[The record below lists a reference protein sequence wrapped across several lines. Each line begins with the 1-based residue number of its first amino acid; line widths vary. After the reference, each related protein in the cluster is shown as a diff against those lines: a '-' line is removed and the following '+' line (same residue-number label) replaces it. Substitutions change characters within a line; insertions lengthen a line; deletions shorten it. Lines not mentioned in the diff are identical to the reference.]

1 MTIIET
7 IAKSLSLRP
16 NQVQTV
22 LNLFE
27 EGGTIPFI
35 ARYRKDMTGSLD
47 EDQLRAI
54 EQTWKYQNSLKDRK
68 ESILQI
74 LEEKKLLTKE
84 LHQAIDQAQTL
95 ASLEEI
101 YRPYKEK
108 RKTKATE
115 AIAKGYGPL
124 ADKLWEQ
131 KYDPATLADE
141 EGLEQ
146 AGYILAEK
154 ISDSANLRQL
164 VRDYI
169 EKNESITSTLK
180 KDAVDELGIYQTY
193 YEFSNRLNRLPNH
206 RVLALDRGEKEK
218 ILTVTIT
225 SDNEALETLL
235 QRQLLKNSPTREYLE
250 GVIHDALIRLILP
263 SIKREIRSELREK
276 AHEHAIKGFAA
287 NLSHL
292 LMARPLKGQ
301 VLLSWDPGY
310 LNGCKLAMLSASG
323 AVLDTT
329 VVYPF
334 KFGGNG
340 GVNTKSRGYID
351 AVKLTR
357 EWIRKYHPTLIVI
370 GNGTASRESVDLIT
384 GVLQDYPEISYLIG
398 SEAGAS
404 VYSASELA
412 KEEFPD
418 LPVEKRS
425 AISIGRRVQD
435 PLSELVKID
444 PQSLGI
450 GEYQHDVPQ
459 NQLKETLNFAT
470 DKAVNQV
477 GVNINTASP
486 ALLRHVSGLKK
497 SQITKILK
505 ARELHPFTNRMQ
517 VEKLLSEKTYEQSIG
532 FLRILNG
539 DNPLDN
545 TGIHPESYELTN
557 RLLKEAG
564 LSLSNLHTQDFK
576 DSLGRLNAKSL
587 AKTLDSDPYTVSDI
601 LAELRSPGLDP
612 RDKMDA
618 PILKK
623 GVLKIED
630 LTPGMELQGTVRNVT
645 SFGAFVDIGLHE
657 DGLVHISRLCDHFV
671 SDPNE
676 VVHTGQIVTVYV
688 METDVNRKRISLSML
703 DPSAPAPVRK
713 PYKSDHRN
721 YSSNTKR
728 NVKQARNNR

>member
-1 MTIIET
+1 MTIIEN
-7 IAKSLSLRP
+7 IAQSLSLKTS
-16 NQVQTV
+16 QIQIV
-22 LNLFE
+22 LDMFE
-27 EGGTIPFI
+27 EGATIPFI
-35 ARYRKDMTGSLD
+35 ARYRKEQTGNLD
-47 EDQLRAI
+47 EDQLRSI
-54 EQTWKYQNSLKDRK
+54 EQTWKYQNALQDRK
-68 ESILQI
+68 ASILQI
-74 LEEKKLLTKE
+74 LEEKKLLTHE
-84 LHQAIDQAQTL
+84 LKQAIDESQTL
-95 ASLEEI
+95 ANLEEV

-115 AIAKGYGPL
+115 AIAKGFGPL
-124 ADKLWEQ
+124 ADQIWEQ
-131 KYDPATLADE
+131 KYDPAQLADTPS
-141 EGLEQ
+141 LEQ

-154 ISDSANLRQL
+154 ISDRADLRKM
-164 VRDYI
+164 VREYI
-169 EKNESITSTLK
+169 EKNESITSMKK
-180 KDAVDELGIYQTY
+180 KDAQDPQGIYQNY
-193 YEFSNRLNRLPNH
+193 YEFSNTLTRLPSH
-206 RVLALDRGEKEK
+206 RVLALDRAEKEK
-218 ILTVTIT
+218 ILTVSIT
-225 SDNEALETLL
+225 SDVDTLQALL
-235 QRQLLKNSPTREYLE
+235 QKKLLKPSSPSRAYLE
-250 GVIHDALIRLILP
+250 AVIRDALVRLMLP

-310 LNGCKLAMLSASG
+310 VNGCKLAMLSANG

-329 VVYPF
+329 VVFPF
-334 KFGGNG
+334 RFMGKNDE
-340 GVNTKSRGYID
+340 VNQESRDYLE
-351 AVKLTR
+351 AVKVTKQ
-357 EWIRKYHPTLIVI
+357 WIRQYHPTIVVI
-370 GNGTASRESVDLIT
+370 GNGTASRESEDLIAN
-384 GVLQDYPEISYLIG
+384 LLEDYPDISYLIG

-459 NQLKETLNFAT
+459 KQLRETLDFAT

-486 ALLRHVSGLKK
+486 SLLRHVSGLKK
-497 SQITKILK
+497 PQINKIVK
-505 ARELHPFTNRMQ
+505 ARDTHPFTNRLQ
-517 VEKLLSEKTYEQSIG
+517 LEKLLSAQTYQQSIG

-539 DNPLDN
+539 ENPLDN

-557 RLLKEAG
+557 RLLQEVH
-564 LSLSNLHTQDFK
+564 LSLSDLHTQSFK
-576 DSLGRLNAKSL
+576 DALAKLDAKAL
-587 AKTLDSDPYTVSDI
+587 AKTLESDPYTITDI
-601 LAELRSPGLDP
+601 IQELRSPGLDP

-623 GVLKIED
+623 GILKIED
-630 LTPGMELQGTVRNVT
+630 LTEGMELQGTIRNVT

-657 DGLVHISRLCDHFV
+657 DGLVHISRLCNHFV

-688 METDVNRKRISLSML
+688 VDTDVARKRISLTMI
-703 DPSAPAPVRK
+703 DPSAPVPERK
-713 PYKSDHRN
+713 PHNRKGKHPQ
-721 YSSNTKR
+721 K
-728 NVKQARNNR
+728 NNRFNRRDR

>member
-1 MTIIET
+1 MTIIEN
-7 IAKSLSLRP
+7 IAQSLSLKTS
-16 NQVQTV
+16 QIQIV
-22 LNLFE
+22 LDMFE
-27 EGGTIPFI
+27 EGATIPFI
-35 ARYRKDMTGSLD
+35 ARYRKEQTGNLD
-47 EDQLRAI
+47 EDQLRSI
-54 EQTWKYQNSLKDRK
+54 EQTWKYQNALQDRK
-68 ESILQI
+68 ASILQI
-74 LEEKKLLTKE
+74 LEEKKLLTHE
-84 LHQAIDQAQTL
+84 LKQAIDESQTL
-95 ASLEEI
+95 ANLEEV

-115 AIAKGYGPL
+115 AIAKGFGPL
-124 ADKLWEQ
+124 ADQIWEQ
-131 KYDPATLADE
+131 KYDPAQLADAPS
-141 EGLEQ
+141 LEQ

-154 ISDSANLRQL
+154 ISDRADLRKM
-164 VRDYI
+164 VREYI
-169 EKNESITSTLK
+169 EKNESITSMKK
-180 KDAVDELGIYQTY
+180 KDAQDPQGIYQNY
-193 YEFSNRLNRLPNH
+193 YEFSNTLTRLPSH
-206 RVLALDRGEKEK
+206 RVLALDRAEKEK
-218 ILTVTIT
+218 ILTVSIT
-225 SDNEALETLL
+225 SDVDTLQALL
-235 QRQLLKNSPTREYLE
+235 QKKLLKPSSPSRAYLE
-250 GVIHDALIRLILP
+250 AVIRDALVRLMLP

-310 LNGCKLAMLSASG
+310 VNGCKLAMLSANG

-329 VVYPF
+329 VVFPF
-334 KFGGNG
+334 RFMGKNDE
-340 GVNTKSRGYID
+340 VNQESRDYLE
-351 AVKLTR
+351 AVKVTKQ
-357 EWIRKYHPTLIVI
+357 WIRQYHPTIVVI
-370 GNGTASRESVDLIT
+370 GNGTASRESEDLIAN
-384 GVLQDYPEISYLIG
+384 LLEDYPDISYLIG

-459 NQLKETLNFAT
+459 KQLRETLDFAT

-486 ALLRHVSGLKK
+486 SLLRHVSGLKK
-497 SQITKILK
+497 PQINKIVK
-505 ARELHPFTNRMQ
+505 ARDTHPFTNRLQ
-517 VEKLLSEKTYEQSIG
+517 LEKLLSAQTYQQSIG

-539 DNPLDN
+539 ENPLDN

-557 RLLKEAG
+557 RLLQEAH
-564 LSLSNLHTQDFK
+564 LSLSDLHTQSFK
-576 DSLGRLNAKSL
+576 DALAKLDAKAL
-587 AKTLDSDPYTVSDI
+587 AKTLESDPYTITDI
-601 LAELRSPGLDP
+601 IQELRSPGLDP

-623 GVLKIED
+623 GILKIED
-630 LTPGMELQGTVRNVT
+630 LTEGMELQGTIRNVT

-657 DGLVHISRLCDHFV
+657 DGLVHISRLCNHFV

-688 METDVNRKRISLSML
+688 VDTDVARKRISLTMI
-703 DPSAPAPVRK
+703 DPSAPVPERK
-713 PYKSDHRN
+713 PHNRKGKHPQ
-721 YSSNTKR
+721 K
-728 NVKQARNNR
+728 NNRFNRRDR

>member
-1 MTIIET
+1 MTIIEN
-7 IAKSLSLRP
+7 IAQSLSLKTS
-16 NQVQTV
+16 QIQIV
-22 LNLFE
+22 LDMFE
-27 EGGTIPFI
+27 EGATIPFI
-35 ARYRKDMTGSLD
+35 ARYRKEQTGNLD
-47 EDQLRAI
+47 EDQLRSI
-54 EQTWKYQNSLKDRK
+54 EQTWKYQNALQDRK
-68 ESILQI
+68 ASILQI
-74 LEEKKLLTKE
+74 LEEKKLLTHE
-84 LHQAIDQAQTL
+84 LKQAIDESQTL
-95 ASLEEI
+95 ANLEEV

-115 AIAKGYGPL
+115 AIAKGFGPL
-124 ADKLWEQ
+124 ADQIWEQ
-131 KYDPATLADE
+131 KYDPAQLADTPS
-141 EGLEQ
+141 LEQ

-154 ISDSANLRQL
+154 ISDRADLRKM
-164 VRDYI
+164 VREYI
-169 EKNESITSTLK
+169 EKNESITSMKK
-180 KDAVDELGIYQTY
+180 KDAQDPQGIYQNY
-193 YEFSNRLNRLPNH
+193 YEFSNTLTRLPSH
-206 RVLALDRGEKEK
+206 RVLALDRAEKEK
-218 ILTVTIT
+218 ILTVSIT
-225 SDNEALETLL
+225 SDVDTLQALL
-235 QRQLLKNSPTREYLE
+235 QKKLLKPSSPSRAYLE
-250 GVIHDALIRLILP
+250 AVIRDALVRLMLP

-310 LNGCKLAMLSASG
+310 VNGCKLAMLSANG

-329 VVYPF
+329 VVFPF
-334 KFGGNG
+334 RFMGKNDE
-340 GVNTKSRGYID
+340 VNQESRDYLE
-351 AVKLTR
+351 AVKVTKQ
-357 EWIRKYHPTLIVI
+357 WIRQYHPTIVVI
-370 GNGTASRESVDLIT
+370 GNGTASRESEDLIAN
-384 GVLQDYPEISYLIG
+384 LLEDYPDISYLIG

-459 NQLKETLNFAT
+459 KQLRETLDFAT

-486 ALLRHVSGLKK
+486 SLLRHVSGLKK
-497 SQITKILK
+497 PQINKIVK
-505 ARELHPFTNRMQ
+505 ARDTHPFTNRLQ
-517 VEKLLSEKTYEQSIG
+517 LEKLLSAQTYQQSIG

-539 DNPLDN
+539 ENPLDN

-557 RLLKEAG
+557 RLLQEVH
-564 LSLSNLHTQDFK
+564 LSLSDLHTQSFK
-576 DSLGRLNAKSL
+576 DALAKLDTKAL
-587 AKTLDSDPYTVSDI
+587 AKTLESDPYTITDI
-601 LAELRSPGLDP
+601 IQELHSPGLDP

-623 GVLKIED
+623 GILKIED
-630 LTPGMELQGTVRNVT
+630 LTEGMELQGTIRNVT

-657 DGLVHISRLCDHFV
+657 DGLVHISRLCNHFV

-688 METDVNRKRISLSML
+688 VDTDVARKRISLTMI
-703 DPSAPAPVRK
+703 DPSAPVPERK
-713 PYKSDHRN
+713 PHNRKGKHPQ
-721 YSSNTKR
+721 K
-728 NVKQARNNR
+728 NNRFNRRDR

>member
-1 MTIIET
+1 MTIIEN
-7 IAKSLSLRP
+7 IAQSLSLKTS
-16 NQVQTV
+16 QIQTV
-22 LNLFE
+22 LDMFE
-27 EGGTIPFI
+27 EGATIPFI
-35 ARYRKDMTGSLD
+35 ARYRKEQTGNLD
-47 EDQLRAI
+47 EDQLRSI
-54 EQTWKYQNSLKDRK
+54 EQTWKYQNSLQDRK
-68 ESILQI
+68 ASILQI
-74 LEEKKLLTKE
+74 LEEKKLLTHE
-84 LHQAIDQAQTL
+84 LKQAINESQTL
-95 ASLEEI
+95 ANLEEV

-115 AIAKGYGPL
+115 AIAKGFGPL
-124 ADKLWEQ
+124 ADQIWEQ
-131 KYDPATLADE
+131 KYDPAQLADATS
-141 EGLEQ
+141 LEQ

-154 ISDSANLRQL
+154 ISDRADLRKM
-164 VRDYI
+164 VREYI
-169 EKNESITSTLK
+169 EKNESITSTKK
-180 KDAVDELGIYQTY
+180 KDAEDPQGIYQNY
-193 YEFSNRLNRLPNH
+193 YEFSNTLTRLPSH
-206 RVLALDRGEKEK
+206 RVLALDRAEKEK
-218 ILTVTIT
+218 ILTVSIT
-225 SDNEALETLL
+225 SDVDTLQALL
-235 QRQLLKNSPTREYLE
+235 QKKLLKPASPSRAYLE
-250 GVIHDALIRLILP
+250 AVIRDALVRLMLP
-263 SIKREIRSELREK
+263 SIKREIHSELREK

-310 LNGCKLAMLSASG
+310 VNGCKLAMLSANG

-329 VVYPF
+329 VVFPF
-334 KFGGNG
+334 RFMGKNDE
-340 GVNTKSRGYID
+340 VNKESRDYLE
-351 AVKLTR
+351 AVKVTKQ
-357 EWIRKYHPTLIVI
+357 WIRQYHPTIVVI
-370 GNGTASRESVDLIT
+370 GNGTASRESEDLIAN
-384 GVLQDYPEISYLIG
+384 LLEDYPDISYLIG

-459 NQLKETLNFAT
+459 KQLRETLDFAT

-486 ALLRHVSGLKK
+486 SLLRHVSGLKK
-497 SQITKILK
+497 PQINKIVK
-505 ARELHPFTNRMQ
+505 ARDTHPFTNRLQ
-517 VEKLLSEKTYEQSIG
+517 LEKLLSAQTFQQSIG

-539 DNPLDN
+539 ENPLDN

-557 RLLKEAG
+557 RLLQEVH
-564 LSLSNLHTQDFK
+564 LSLSDLHTQSFK
-576 DSLGRLNAKSL
+576 DALAKLDAKAL
-587 AKTLDSDPYTVSDI
+587 AKTLESDPYTITDI
-601 LAELRSPGLDP
+601 IQELRSPGLDP

-623 GVLKIED
+623 GILKIED
-630 LTPGMELQGTVRNVT
+630 LTEGMELQGTIRNVT

-657 DGLVHISRLCDHFV
+657 DGLVHISRLCNHFV

-688 METDVNRKRISLSML
+688 VDTDVARKRISLTMI
-703 DPSAPAPVRK
+703 DPSAPVTERK
-713 PYKSDHRN
+713 PHNRKGKHPQ
-721 YSSNTKR
+721 K
-728 NVKQARNNR
+728 NNRSNRRDR

>member
-1 MTIIET
+1 MTIIEN
-7 IAKSLSLRP
+7 IAQSLSLKTS
-16 NQVQTV
+16 QIQIV
-22 LNLFE
+22 LDMFE
-27 EGGTIPFI
+27 EGATIPFI
-35 ARYRKDMTGSLD
+35 ARYRKEQTGNLD
-47 EDQLRAI
+47 EDQLRSI
-54 EQTWKYQNSLKDRK
+54 EQTWKYQNALQDRK
-68 ESILQI
+68 ASILQI
-74 LEEKKLLTKE
+74 LEEKKLLTHE
-84 LHQAIDQAQTL
+84 LKQAIDESQTL
-95 ASLEEI
+95 ANLEEV

-115 AIAKGYGPL
+115 AIAKGFGPL
-124 ADKLWEQ
+124 ADQIWEQ
-131 KYDPATLADE
+131 KYDPAQLADAPS
-141 EGLEQ
+141 LEQ

-154 ISDSANLRQL
+154 ISDRADLRKM
-164 VRDYI
+164 VREYI
-169 EKNESITSTLK
+169 EKNESITSMKK
-180 KDAVDELGIYQTY
+180 KDAQDPQGIYQNY
-193 YEFSNRLNRLPNH
+193 YEFSNTLTRLPSH
-206 RVLALDRGEKEK
+206 RVLALDRAEKEK
-218 ILTVTIT
+218 ILTVSIT
-225 SDNEALETLL
+225 SDVDTLQALL
-235 QRQLLKNSPTREYLE
+235 QKKLLKPSSPSRAYLE
-250 GVIHDALIRLILP
+250 AVIRDALVRLMLP

-310 LNGCKLAMLSASG
+310 VNGCKLAMLSANG

-329 VVYPF
+329 VVFPF
-334 KFGGNG
+334 RFMGKNDE
-340 GVNTKSRGYID
+340 VNQESRDYLE
-351 AVKLTR
+351 AVKVTKQ
-357 EWIRKYHPTLIVI
+357 WIRQYHPTIVVI
-370 GNGTASRESVDLIT
+370 GNGTASRESEDLIAN
-384 GVLQDYPEISYLIG
+384 LLEDYPDISYLIG

-459 NQLKETLNFAT
+459 KQLRETLDFAT

-486 ALLRHVSGLKK
+486 SLLRHVSGLKK
-497 SQITKILK
+497 PQINKIVK
-505 ARELHPFTNRMQ
+505 ARDTHPFTNRLQ
-517 VEKLLSEKTYEQSIG
+517 LEKLLSAQTYQQSIG

-539 DNPLDN
+539 ENPLDN

-557 RLLKEAG
+557 RLLQEAH
-564 LSLSNLHTQDFK
+564 LSLSDLHTQSFK
-576 DSLGRLNAKSL
+576 DALAKLDAKAL
-587 AKTLDSDPYTVSDI
+587 AKTLESDLYTITDI
-601 LAELRSPGLDP
+601 IQELHSPGLDP

-623 GVLKIED
+623 GILKIED
-630 LTPGMELQGTVRNVT
+630 LTEGMELQGTIRNVT

-657 DGLVHISRLCDHFV
+657 DGLVHISRLCNHFV

-688 METDVNRKRISLSML
+688 VDTDVARKRISLTMI
-703 DPSAPAPVRK
+703 DPSAPVPERK
-713 PYKSDHRN
+713 PHNRKGKHPQ
-721 YSSNTKR
+721 K
-728 NVKQARNNR
+728 NNRINRRDR

>member
-1 MTIIET
+1 MTIIEN
-7 IAKSLSLRP
+7 IAQSLSLKTS
-16 NQVQTV
+16 QIQIV
-22 LNLFE
+22 LDMFE
-27 EGGTIPFI
+27 EGATIPFI
-35 ARYRKDMTGSLD
+35 ARYRKEQTGNLD
-47 EDQLRAI
+47 EDQLRSI
-54 EQTWKYQNSLKDRK
+54 EQTWKYQNALQDRK
-68 ESILQI
+68 ASILQI
-74 LEEKKLLTKE
+74 LEEKKLLTHE
-84 LHQAIDQAQTL
+84 LKQAIDESQTL
-95 ASLEEI
+95 ANLEEV

-115 AIAKGYGPL
+115 AIAKGFGPL
-124 ADKLWEQ
+124 ADQIWEQ
-131 KYDPATLADE
+131 KYDPAQLADAPS
-141 EGLEQ
+141 LEQ

-154 ISDSANLRQL
+154 ISDRADLRKM
-164 VRDYI
+164 VREYI
-169 EKNESITSTLK
+169 EKNESITSMKK
-180 KDAVDELGIYQTY
+180 KDAQDPQGIYQNY
-193 YEFSNRLNRLPNH
+193 YEFSNTLTRLPSH
-206 RVLALDRGEKEK
+206 RVLALDRAEKEK
-218 ILTVTIT
+218 ILTVSIT
-225 SDNEALETLL
+225 SDVDTLQALL
-235 QRQLLKNSPTREYLE
+235 QKKLLKPSSPSRAYLE
-250 GVIHDALIRLILP
+250 AVIRDALVRLMLP

-310 LNGCKLAMLSASG
+310 VNGCKLAMLSANG

-329 VVYPF
+329 VVFPF
-334 KFGGNG
+334 RFMGKNDE
-340 GVNTKSRGYID
+340 VNQESRDYLE
-351 AVKLTR
+351 AVKVTKQ
-357 EWIRKYHPTLIVI
+357 WIRQYHPTIVVI
-370 GNGTASRESVDLIT
+370 GNGTASRESEDLIAN
-384 GVLQDYPEISYLIG
+384 LLEDYPDISYLIG

-459 NQLKETLNFAT
+459 KQLRETLDFAT

-486 ALLRHVSGLKK
+486 SLLRHVSGLKK
-497 SQITKILK
+497 PQINKIVK
-505 ARELHPFTNRMQ
+505 ARDTHPFTNRLQ
-517 VEKLLSEKTYEQSIG
+517 LEKLLSAQTYQQSIG

-539 DNPLDN
+539 ENPLDN

-557 RLLKEAG
+557 RLLQEAH
-564 LSLSNLHTQDFK
+564 LSLSDLHTQSFK
-576 DSLGRLNAKSL
+576 DALAKLDAKAL
-587 AKTLDSDPYTVSDI
+587 AKTLESDLYTITDI
-601 LAELRSPGLDP
+601 IQELRSPGLDP

-623 GVLKIED
+623 GILKIED
-630 LTPGMELQGTVRNVT
+630 LTEGMELQGTIRNVT

-657 DGLVHISRLCDHFV
+657 DGLVHISRLCNHFV

-688 METDVNRKRISLSML
+688 VDTDVARKRISLTMI
-703 DPSAPAPVRK
+703 DPSAPVPERK
-713 PYKSDHRN
+713 PHNRKGKHPQ
-721 YSSNTKR
+721 K
-728 NVKQARNNR
+728 NNRFNRRDR

>member
-1 MTIIET
+1 MTIIEN
-7 IAKSLSLRP
+7 IAQSLSLKTS
-16 NQVQTV
+16 QIQIV
-22 LNLFE
+22 LDMFE
-27 EGGTIPFI
+27 EGATIPFI
-35 ARYRKDMTGSLD
+35 ARYRKEQTGNLD
-47 EDQLRAI
+47 EDQLRSI
-54 EQTWKYQNSLKDRK
+54 EQTWKYQNALQDRK
-68 ESILQI
+68 ASILQI
-74 LEEKKLLTKE
+74 LEEKKLLTHE
-84 LHQAIDQAQTL
+84 LKQAIDESQTL
-95 ASLEEI
+95 ANLEEV

-115 AIAKGYGPL
+115 AIAKGFGPL
-124 ADKLWEQ
+124 ADQIWEQ
-131 KYDPATLADE
+131 KYDPAQLADAPS
-141 EGLEQ
+141 LEQ

-154 ISDSANLRQL
+154 ISDRADLRKM
-164 VRDYI
+164 VREYI
-169 EKNESITSTLK
+169 EKNESITSMKK
-180 KDAVDELGIYQTY
+180 KDAQDPQGIYQNY
-193 YEFSNRLNRLPNH
+193 YEFSNTLTRLPSH
-206 RVLALDRGEKEK
+206 RVLALDRAEKEK
-218 ILTVTIT
+218 ILTVSIT
-225 SDNEALETLL
+225 SDVDTLQALL
-235 QRQLLKNSPTREYLE
+235 QKKLLKPSSPSRAYLE
-250 GVIHDALIRLILP
+250 AVIRDALVRLMLP

-310 LNGCKLAMLSASG
+310 VNGCKLAMLSANG

-329 VVYPF
+329 VVFPF
-334 KFGGNG
+334 RFMGKNDE
-340 GVNTKSRGYID
+340 VNQESRDYLE
-351 AVKLTR
+351 AVKVTKQ
-357 EWIRKYHPTLIVI
+357 WIRQYHPTIVVI
-370 GNGTASRESVDLIT
+370 GNGTASRESEDLIAN
-384 GVLQDYPEISYLIG
+384 LLEDYPDISYLIG

-459 NQLKETLNFAT
+459 KQLRETLDFAT

-486 ALLRHVSGLKK
+486 SLLRHVSGLKK
-497 SQITKILK
+497 PQINKIVK
-505 ARELHPFTNRMQ
+505 ARDTHPFTNRLQ
-517 VEKLLSEKTYEQSIG
+517 LEKLLSAQTYQQSIG

-539 DNPLDN
+539 ENPLDN

-557 RLLKEAG
+557 RLLQEAH
-564 LSLSNLHTQDFK
+564 LSLSDLHTQSFK
-576 DSLGRLNAKSL
+576 DALAKLDAKAL
-587 AKTLDSDPYTVSDI
+587 AKTLESDPYTITDI
-601 LAELRSPGLDP
+601 IQELRSPGLDP

-623 GVLKIED
+623 GILKIED
-630 LTPGMELQGTVRNVT
+630 LTEGMELQGTIRNVT

-657 DGLVHISRLCDHFV
+657 DGLVHISRLCNHFV

-688 METDVNRKRISLSML
+688 VDTDVARKRISLTMI
-703 DPSAPAPVRK
+703 DPSAPVPERK
-713 PYKSDHRN
+713 PHNRKGKHPQ
-721 YSSNTKR
+721 K
-728 NVKQARNNR
+728 NNRINRRDR

>member
-1 MTIIET
+1 MTIIEN
-7 IAKSLSLRP
+7 IAQSLSLKTS
-16 NQVQTV
+16 QIQIV
-22 LNLFE
+22 LDMFE
-27 EGGTIPFI
+27 EGATIPFI
-35 ARYRKDMTGSLD
+35 ARYRKEQTGNLD
-47 EDQLRAI
+47 EDQLRSI
-54 EQTWKYQNSLKDRK
+54 EQTWKYQNALQDRK
-68 ESILQI
+68 ASILQI
-74 LEEKKLLTKE
+74 LEEKKLLTHE
-84 LHQAIDQAQTL
+84 LKQAIDESQTL
-95 ASLEEI
+95 ANLEEV

-115 AIAKGYGPL
+115 AIAKGFGPL
-124 ADKLWEQ
+124 ADQIWEQ
-131 KYDPATLADE
+131 KYDPAQLADTPS
-141 EGLEQ
+141 LEQ

-154 ISDSANLRQL
+154 ISDRADLRKM
-164 VRDYI
+164 VREYI
-169 EKNESITSTLK
+169 EKNESITSMKK
-180 KDAVDELGIYQTY
+180 KDAQDPQGIYQNY
-193 YEFSNRLNRLPNH
+193 YEFSNTLTRLPSH
-206 RVLALDRGEKEK
+206 RVLALDRAEKEK
-218 ILTVTIT
+218 ILTVSIT
-225 SDNEALETLL
+225 SDVDTLQALL
-235 QRQLLKNSPTREYLE
+235 QKKLLKPSSPSRAYLE
-250 GVIHDALIRLILP
+250 AVIRDALVRLMLP

-310 LNGCKLAMLSASG
+310 VNGCKLAMLSANG

-329 VVYPF
+329 VVFPF
-334 KFGGNG
+334 RFMGKNHE
-340 GVNTKSRGYID
+340 VNQESRDYLE
-351 AVKLTR
+351 AVKVTKQ
-357 EWIRKYHPTLIVI
+357 WIRQYHPTIVVI
-370 GNGTASRESVDLIT
+370 GNGTASRESEDLIAN
-384 GVLQDYPEISYLIG
+384 LLEDYPDISYLIG

-459 NQLKETLNFAT
+459 KQLRETLDFAT

-486 ALLRHVSGLKK
+486 SLLRHVSGLKK
-497 SQITKILK
+497 PQINKIVK
-505 ARELHPFTNRMQ
+505 ARDTHPFTNRLQ
-517 VEKLLSEKTYEQSIG
+517 LEKLLSAQTYQQSIG

-539 DNPLDN
+539 ENPLDN

-557 RLLKEAG
+557 RLLQEAH
-564 LSLSNLHTQDFK
+564 LSLSDLHTQSFK
-576 DSLGRLNAKSL
+576 DALAKLDAKAL
-587 AKTLDSDPYTVSDI
+587 AKTLESDPYTITDI
-601 LAELRSPGLDP
+601 IQELHSPGLDP

-623 GVLKIED
+623 GILKIED
-630 LTPGMELQGTVRNVT
+630 LTEGMELQGTIRNVT

-657 DGLVHISRLCDHFV
+657 DGLVHISRLCNHFV

-688 METDVNRKRISLSML
+688 VDTDVARKRISLTMI
-703 DPSAPAPVRK
+703 DPSAPVPERK
-713 PYKSDHRN
+713 PHNRKGKHPQ
-721 YSSNTKR
+721 K
-728 NVKQARNNR
+728 NNRFNRRDR

>member
-1 MTIIET
+1 MTIIEN
-7 IAKSLSLRP
+7 IAQSLSLKTS
-16 NQVQTV
+16 QIQIV
-22 LNLFE
+22 LDMFE
-27 EGGTIPFI
+27 EGATIPFI
-35 ARYRKDMTGSLD
+35 ARYRKEQTGNLD
-47 EDQLRAI
+47 EDQLRSI
-54 EQTWKYQNSLKDRK
+54 EQTWKYQNALQDRK
-68 ESILQI
+68 ASILQI
-74 LEEKKLLTKE
+74 LEEKKLLTHE
-84 LHQAIDQAQTL
+84 LKQAIDESQTL
-95 ASLEEI
+95 ANLEEV

-115 AIAKGYGPL
+115 AIAKGFGPL
-124 ADKLWEQ
+124 ADQIWEQ
-131 KYDPATLADE
+131 KYDPAQLADAPS
-141 EGLEQ
+141 LEQ

-154 ISDSANLRQL
+154 ISDRADLRKM
-164 VRDYI
+164 VREYI
-169 EKNESITSTLK
+169 EKNESITSMKK
-180 KDAVDELGIYQTY
+180 KDAQDPQGIYQNY
-193 YEFSNRLNRLPNH
+193 YEFSNTLTRLPSH
-206 RVLALDRGEKEK
+206 RVLALDRAEKEK
-218 ILTVTIT
+218 ILTVSIT
-225 SDNEALETLL
+225 SDVDTLQALL
-235 QRQLLKNSPTREYLE
+235 QKKLLKPSSPSRAYLE
-250 GVIHDALIRLILP
+250 AVIRDALVRLMLP

-310 LNGCKLAMLSASG
+310 VNGCKLAMLSANG

-329 VVYPF
+329 VVFPF
-334 KFGGNG
+334 RFMGKNDE
-340 GVNTKSRGYID
+340 VNQESRDYLE
-351 AVKLTR
+351 AVKVTKQ
-357 EWIRKYHPTLIVI
+357 WIRQYHPTIVVI
-370 GNGTASRESVDLIT
+370 GNGTASRESEDLIAN
-384 GVLQDYPEISYLIG
+384 LLEDYPDISYLIG

-459 NQLKETLNFAT
+459 KQLRETLDFAT

-486 ALLRHVSGLKK
+486 SLLRHVSGLKK
-497 SQITKILK
+497 PQINKIVK
-505 ARELHPFTNRMQ
+505 ARDTHPFTNRLQ
-517 VEKLLSEKTYEQSIG
+517 LEKLLSAQTYQQSIG

-539 DNPLDN
+539 ENPLDN

-557 RLLKEAG
+557 RLLQEAH
-564 LSLSNLHTQDFK
+564 LSLSDLHTQSFK
-576 DSLGRLNAKSL
+576 DALAKLDAKAL
-587 AKTLDSDPYTVSDI
+587 AKTLESDLYTITDI
-601 LAELRSPGLDP
+601 IQELHSPGLDP

-623 GVLKIED
+623 GILKIED
-630 LTPGMELQGTVRNVT
+630 LTEGMELQGTIRNVT

-657 DGLVHISRLCDHFV
+657 DGLVHISRLCNHFV

-688 METDVNRKRISLSML
+688 VDTDVARKRISLTMI
-703 DPSAPAPVRK
+703 DPSAPVTERK
-713 PYKSDHRN
+713 PHNRKGKHPQ
-721 YSSNTKR
+721 K
-728 NVKQARNNR
+728 NNRINRRDR

>member
-1 MTIIET
+1 MTIIEN
-7 IAKSLSLRP
+7 IAQSLSLKTS
-16 NQVQTV
+16 QIQIV
-22 LNLFE
+22 LDMFE
-27 EGGTIPFI
+27 EGATIPFI
-35 ARYRKDMTGSLD
+35 ARYRKEQTGNLD
-47 EDQLRAI
+47 EDQLRSI
-54 EQTWKYQNSLKDRK
+54 EQTWKYQNALQDRK
-68 ESILQI
+68 ASILQI
-74 LEEKKLLTKE
+74 LEEKKLLTHE
-84 LHQAIDQAQTL
+84 LKQAIDESQTL
-95 ASLEEI
+95 ANLEEV

-115 AIAKGYGPL
+115 AIAKGFGPL
-124 ADKLWEQ
+124 ADQIWEQ
-131 KYDPATLADE
+131 KYDPAQLADAPS
-141 EGLEQ
+141 LEQ

-154 ISDSANLRQL
+154 ISDRADLRKM
-164 VRDYI
+164 VREYI
-169 EKNESITSTLK
+169 EKNESITSMKK
-180 KDAVDELGIYQTY
+180 KDAQDPQGIYQNY
-193 YEFSNRLNRLPNH
+193 YEFSNTLTRLPSH
-206 RVLALDRGEKEK
+206 RVLALDRAEKEK
-218 ILTVTIT
+218 ILTVSIT
-225 SDNEALETLL
+225 SDVDTLQALL
-235 QRQLLKNSPTREYLE
+235 QKKLLKPSSPSRAYLE
-250 GVIHDALIRLILP
+250 AVIRDALVRLMLP

-310 LNGCKLAMLSASG
+310 VNGCKLAMLSANG

-329 VVYPF
+329 VVFPF
-334 KFGGNG
+334 RFMGKNDE
-340 GVNTKSRGYID
+340 VNQESRDYLE
-351 AVKLTR
+351 AVKVTKQ
-357 EWIRKYHPTLIVI
+357 WIRQYHPTIVVI
-370 GNGTASRESVDLIT
+370 GNGTASRESEDLIAN
-384 GVLQDYPEISYLIG
+384 LLEDYPDISYLIG

-459 NQLKETLNFAT
+459 KQLRETLDFAT

-486 ALLRHVSGLKK
+486 SLLRHVSGLKK
-497 SQITKILK
+497 PQINKIVK
-505 ARELHPFTNRMQ
+505 ARDTHPFTNRLQ
-517 VEKLLSEKTYEQSIG
+517 LEKLLSAQTYQQSIG

-539 DNPLDN
+539 ENPLDN

-557 RLLKEAG
+557 RLLQEAH
-564 LSLSNLHTQDFK
+564 LSLSDLHTQSFK
-576 DSLGRLNAKSL
+576 DALAKLDAKAL
-587 AKTLDSDPYTVSDI
+587 AKTLESDLYTITDI
-601 LAELRSPGLDP
+601 IQELRSPGLDP

-623 GVLKIED
+623 GILKIED
-630 LTPGMELQGTVRNVT
+630 LTEGMELQGTIRNVT

-657 DGLVHISRLCDHFV
+657 DGLVHISRLCNHFV

-688 METDVNRKRISLSML
+688 VDTDVARKRISLTMI
-703 DPSAPAPVRK
+703 DPSAPVPERK
-713 PYKSDHRN
+713 PHNRKGKHPQ
-721 YSSNTKR
+721 K
-728 NVKQARNNR
+728 NNRFNRRAR

>member
-1 MTIIET
+1 MTIIEN
-7 IAKSLSLRP
+7 IAQSLSLKTS
-16 NQVQTV
+16 QIQTV
-22 LNLFE
+22 LDMFE
-27 EGGTIPFI
+27 EGATIPFI
-35 ARYRKDMTGSLD
+35 ARYRKEQTGNLD
-47 EDQLRAI
+47 EDQLRSI
-54 EQTWKYQNSLKDRK
+54 EQTWKYQNALQDRK
-68 ESILQI
+68 ASILQI
-74 LEEKKLLTKE
+74 LEEKKLLTHE
-84 LHQAIDQAQTL
+84 LKQAIDESQTL
-95 ASLEEI
+95 ANLEEV

-115 AIAKGYGPL
+115 AIAKGFGPL
-124 ADKLWEQ
+124 ADQIWEQ
-131 KYDPATLADE
+131 KYDPAQLADAPS
-141 EGLEQ
+141 LEQ

-154 ISDSANLRQL
+154 ISDRADLRKM
-164 VRDYI
+164 VREYI
-169 EKNESITSTLK
+169 EKNESITSTKK
-180 KDAVDELGIYQTY
+180 KDAEDPQGIYQNY
-193 YEFSNRLNRLPNH
+193 YEFSNTLTRLPSH
-206 RVLALDRGEKEK
+206 RVLALDRAEKEK
-218 ILTVTIT
+218 ILTVSIT
-225 SDNEALETLL
+225 SDVDTLQALLQKKLLKPSSLSRAYLET
-235 QRQLLKNSPTREYLE
+235 
-250 GVIHDALIRLILP
+250 VIRDALVRLMLP

-310 LNGCKLAMLSASG
+310 VNGCKLAMLSANG

-329 VVYPF
+329 VVFPF
-334 KFGGNG
+334 RFMGKNDE
-340 GVNTKSRGYID
+340 VNKESRDYLEAIKVTKQ
-351 AVKLTR
+351 
-357 EWIRKYHPTLIVI
+357 WIRQYHPTIVVI
-370 GNGTASRESVDLIT
+370 GNGTASRESEDLIAN
-384 GVLQDYPEISYLIG
+384 LLEDYPDISYLIG

-459 NQLKETLNFAT
+459 KQLRETLDFAT

-486 ALLRHVSGLKK
+486 SLLRHVSGLKK
-497 SQITKILK
+497 PQINKIVK
-505 ARELHPFTNRMQ
+505 ARDTHPFTNRLQ
-517 VEKLLSEKTYEQSIG
+517 LEKLLSAQTYQQSIG

-539 DNPLDN
+539 ENPLDN

-557 RLLKEAG
+557 RLLQEAH
-564 LSLSNLHTQDFK
+564 LSLSDLHTQSFK
-576 DSLGRLNAKSL
+576 DALAKL
-587 AKTLDSDPYTVSDI
+587 DAKAFAKTLESDPYTITDI
-601 LAELRSPGLDP
+601 IQELRSPGLDP

-623 GVLKIED
+623 GILKIED
-630 LTPGMELQGTVRNVT
+630 LTEGMELQGTIRNVT

-657 DGLVHISRLCDHFV
+657 DGLVHISRLCNHFV

-688 METDVNRKRISLSML
+688 VDTDVARKRISLTMI
-703 DPSAPAPVRK
+703 DPSAPITERK
-713 PYKSDHRN
+713 PHNRKGKHPQ
-721 YSSNTKR
+721 K
-728 NVKQARNNR
+728 NNRSNRRDR

>member
-1 MTIIET
+1 MTIIEN
-7 IAKSLSLRP
+7 IAQSLSLKTS
-16 NQVQTV
+16 QIQIV
-22 LNLFE
+22 LDMFE
-27 EGGTIPFI
+27 EGATIPFI
-35 ARYRKDMTGSLD
+35 ARYRKEQTGNLD
-47 EDQLRAI
+47 EDQLRSI
-54 EQTWKYQNSLKDRK
+54 EQTWKYQNALQDRK
-68 ESILQI
+68 ASILQI
-74 LEEKKLLTKE
+74 LEEKKLLTHE
-84 LHQAIDQAQTL
+84 LKQAIDESQTL
-95 ASLEEI
+95 ANLEEV

-115 AIAKGYGPL
+115 AIAKGFGPL
-124 ADKLWEQ
+124 ADQIWEQ
-131 KYDPATLADE
+131 KYDPAQLADAPS
-141 EGLEQ
+141 LEQ

-154 ISDSANLRQL
+154 ISDRADLRKM
-164 VRDYI
+164 VREYI
-169 EKNESITSTLK
+169 EKNESITSMKK
-180 KDAVDELGIYQTY
+180 KDAQDPQGIYQNY
-193 YEFSNRLNRLPNH
+193 YEFSNTLTRLPSH
-206 RVLALDRGEKEK
+206 RVLALDRAEKEK
-218 ILTVTIT
+218 ILTVSIT
-225 SDNEALETLL
+225 SDVDTLQALL
-235 QRQLLKNSPTREYLE
+235 QKKLLKPSSPSRAYLE
-250 GVIHDALIRLILP
+250 VVIRDALVRLMLP

-310 LNGCKLAMLSASG
+310 VNGCKLAMLSANG

-329 VVYPF
+329 VVFPF
-334 KFGGNG
+334 RFMGKNDE
-340 GVNTKSRGYID
+340 VNQESRDYLE
-351 AVKLTR
+351 AVKVTKQ
-357 EWIRKYHPTLIVI
+357 WIRQYHPTIVVI
-370 GNGTASRESVDLIT
+370 GNGTASRESEDLIAN
-384 GVLQDYPEISYLIG
+384 LLEDYPDISYLIG

-459 NQLKETLNFAT
+459 KQLRETLDFAT

-486 ALLRHVSGLKK
+486 SLLRHVSGLKK
-497 SQITKILK
+497 PQINKIVK
-505 ARELHPFTNRMQ
+505 ARDTHPFTNRLQ
-517 VEKLLSEKTYEQSIG
+517 LEKLLSAQTYQQSIG

-539 DNPLDN
+539 ENPLDN

-557 RLLKEAG
+557 RLLQEVH
-564 LSLSNLHTQDFK
+564 LSLSDLHTQSFK
-576 DSLGRLNAKSL
+576 DALAKLDAKAL
-587 AKTLDSDPYTVSDI
+587 AKTLESDLYTITDI
-601 LAELRSPGLDP
+601 IQELRSPGLDP

-623 GVLKIED
+623 GILKIED
-630 LTPGMELQGTVRNVT
+630 LTEGMELQGTIRNVT

-657 DGLVHISRLCDHFV
+657 DGLVHISRLCNHFV

-688 METDVNRKRISLSML
+688 VDTDVARKRISLTMI
-703 DPSAPAPVRK
+703 DPSAPVPERK
-713 PYKSDHRN
+713 PHNRKGKHPQ
-721 YSSNTKR
+721 K
-728 NVKQARNNR
+728 NNRFNRRDR

>member
-1 MTIIET
+1 MTIIEN
-7 IAKSLSLRP
+7 IAQSLSLKTS
-16 NQVQTV
+16 QIQIV
-22 LNLFE
+22 LDMFE
-27 EGGTIPFI
+27 EGATIPFI
-35 ARYRKDMTGSLD
+35 ARYRKEQTGNLD
-47 EDQLRAI
+47 EDQLRSI
-54 EQTWKYQNSLKDRK
+54 EQTWKYQNALQDRK
-68 ESILQI
+68 ASILQI
-74 LEEKKLLTKE
+74 LEEKKLLTHE
-84 LHQAIDQAQTL
+84 LKQAIDESQTL
-95 ASLEEI
+95 ANLEEV

-115 AIAKGYGPL
+115 AIAKGFGPL
-124 ADKLWEQ
+124 ADQIWEQ
-131 KYDPATLADE
+131 KYDPAQLADAPS
-141 EGLEQ
+141 LEQ

-154 ISDSANLRQL
+154 ISDRADLRKM
-164 VRDYI
+164 VREYI
-169 EKNESITSTLK
+169 EKNESITSMKK
-180 KDAVDELGIYQTY
+180 KDAQDPQGIYQNY
-193 YEFSNRLNRLPNH
+193 YEFSNTLTRLPSH
-206 RVLALDRGEKEK
+206 RVLALDRAEKEK
-218 ILTVTIT
+218 ILTVSIT
-225 SDNEALETLL
+225 SDVDTLQALL
-235 QRQLLKNSPTREYLE
+235 QKKLLKPSSPSRAYLE
-250 GVIHDALIRLILP
+250 VVIRDALVRLMLP

-310 LNGCKLAMLSASG
+310 VNGCKLAMLSANG

-329 VVYPF
+329 VVFPF
-334 KFGGNG
+334 RFMGKNDE
-340 GVNTKSRGYID
+340 VNQESRDYLE
-351 AVKLTR
+351 AVKVTKQ
-357 EWIRKYHPTLIVI
+357 WIRQYHPTIVVI
-370 GNGTASRESVDLIT
+370 GNGTASRESEDLIAN
-384 GVLQDYPEISYLIG
+384 LLEDYPDISYLIG

-459 NQLKETLNFAT
+459 KQLRETLDFAT

-486 ALLRHVSGLKK
+486 SLLRHVSGLKK
-497 SQITKILK
+497 PQINKIVK
-505 ARELHPFTNRMQ
+505 ARDTHPFTNRLQ
-517 VEKLLSEKTYEQSIG
+517 LEKLLSAQTYQQSIG

-539 DNPLDN
+539 ENPLDN

-557 RLLKEAG
+557 RLLQEVH
-564 LSLSNLHTQDFK
+564 LSLSDLHTQSFK
-576 DSLGRLNAKSL
+576 DALAKLDAKAL
-587 AKTLDSDPYTVSDI
+587 AKTLESDPYTITDI
-601 LAELRSPGLDP
+601 IQELHSPGLDP

-623 GVLKIED
+623 GILKIED
-630 LTPGMELQGTVRNVT
+630 LTEGMELQGTIRNVT

-657 DGLVHISRLCDHFV
+657 DGLVHISRLCNHFV

-688 METDVNRKRISLSML
+688 VDTDVARKRISLTMI
-703 DPSAPAPVRK
+703 DPSAPVPERK
-713 PYKSDHRN
+713 PHNRKGKHPQ
-721 YSSNTKR
+721 K
-728 NVKQARNNR
+728 NNRFNRRDR

>member
-1 MTIIET
+1 MTIIEN
-7 IAKSLSLRP
+7 IAQSLSLKTS
-16 NQVQTV
+16 QIQIV
-22 LNLFE
+22 LDMFE
-27 EGGTIPFI
+27 EGATIPFI
-35 ARYRKDMTGSLD
+35 ARYRKEQTGNLD
-47 EDQLRAI
+47 EDQLRSI
-54 EQTWKYQNSLKDRK
+54 EQTWKYQNALQDRK
-68 ESILQI
+68 ASILQI
-74 LEEKKLLTKE
+74 LEEKKLLTHE
-84 LHQAIDQAQTL
+84 LKQAIDESQTL
-95 ASLEEI
+95 ANLEEV

-115 AIAKGYGPL
+115 AIAKGFGPL
-124 ADKLWEQ
+124 ADQIWEQ
-131 KYDPATLADE
+131 KYDPAQLADTPS
-141 EGLEQ
+141 LEQ

-154 ISDSANLRQL
+154 ISDRADLRKM
-164 VRDYI
+164 VREYI
-169 EKNESITSTLK
+169 EKNESITSMKK
-180 KDAVDELGIYQTY
+180 KDAQDPQGIYQNY
-193 YEFSNRLNRLPNH
+193 YEFSNTLTRLPSH
-206 RVLALDRGEKEK
+206 RVLALDRAEKEK
-218 ILTVTIT
+218 ILTVSIT
-225 SDNEALETLL
+225 SDVDTLQALL
-235 QRQLLKNSPTREYLE
+235 QKKLLKPSSPSRAYLE
-250 GVIHDALIRLILP
+250 AVIRDALVRLMLP

-310 LNGCKLAMLSASG
+310 VNGCKLAMLSANG

-329 VVYPF
+329 VVFPF
-334 KFGGNG
+334 RFMGKNDE
-340 GVNTKSRGYID
+340 VNQESRDYLE
-351 AVKLTR
+351 AVKVTKQ
-357 EWIRKYHPTLIVI
+357 WIRQYHPTIVVI
-370 GNGTASRESVDLIT
+370 GNGTASRESEDLIAN
-384 GVLQDYPEISYLIG
+384 LLEDYPDISYLIG

-459 NQLKETLNFAT
+459 KQLRETLDFAT

-486 ALLRHVSGLKK
+486 SLLRHVSGLKK
-497 SQITKILK
+497 PQINKIVK
-505 ARELHPFTNRMQ
+505 ARDTHPFTNRLQ
-517 VEKLLSEKTYEQSIG
+517 LEKLLSAQTYQQSIG

-539 DNPLDN
+539 ENPLDN

-557 RLLKEAG
+557 RLLQEVH
-564 LSLSNLHTQDFK
+564 LSLSDLHTQSFK
-576 DSLGRLNAKSL
+576 DALAKLDAKAL
-587 AKTLDSDPYTVSDI
+587 AKTLESDPYTITDI
-601 LAELRSPGLDP
+601 IQELHSPGLDP

-623 GVLKIED
+623 GILKIED
-630 LTPGMELQGTVRNVT
+630 LTEGMELQGTIRNVT

-657 DGLVHISRLCDHFV
+657 DGLVHISRLCNHFV

-688 METDVNRKRISLSML
+688 VDTDVARKRISLTMI
-703 DPSAPAPVRK
+703 DPSAPVPERK
-713 PYKSDHRN
+713 PHNRKGKHPQ
-721 YSSNTKR
+721 K
-728 NVKQARNNR
+728 NNRFNRRDR

>member
-1 MTIIET
+1 MTIIEN
-7 IAKSLSLRP
+7 IAQSLSLKTS
-16 NQVQTV
+16 QIQIV
-22 LNLFE
+22 LDMFE
-27 EGGTIPFI
+27 EGATIPFI
-35 ARYRKDMTGSLD
+35 ARYRKEQTGNLD
-47 EDQLRAI
+47 EDQLRSI
-54 EQTWKYQNSLKDRK
+54 EQTWKYQNALQDRK
-68 ESILQI
+68 ASILQI
-74 LEEKKLLTKE
+74 LEEKKLLTHE
-84 LHQAIDQAQTL
+84 LKQAIDESQTL
-95 ASLEEI
+95 ANLEEV

-115 AIAKGYGPL
+115 AIAKGFGPL
-124 ADKLWEQ
+124 ADQIWEQ
-131 KYDPATLADE
+131 KYDPAQLADAPS
-141 EGLEQ
+141 LEQ

-154 ISDSANLRQL
+154 ISDRADLRKM
-164 VRDYI
+164 VREYI
-169 EKNESITSTLK
+169 EKNESITSMKK
-180 KDAVDELGIYQTY
+180 KDAQDPQGIYQNY
-193 YEFSNRLNRLPNH
+193 YEFSNTLTRLPSH
-206 RVLALDRGEKEK
+206 RVLALDRAEKEK
-218 ILTVTIT
+218 ILTVSIT
-225 SDNEALETLL
+225 SDVDTLQALL
-235 QRQLLKNSPTREYLE
+235 QKKLLKPSSPSRAYLE
-250 GVIHDALIRLILP
+250 AVIRDALVRLMLP

-310 LNGCKLAMLSASG
+310 VNGCKLAMLSANG

-329 VVYPF
+329 VVFPF
-334 KFGGNG
+334 RFMGKNDE
-340 GVNTKSRGYID
+340 VNQESRDYLE
-351 AVKLTR
+351 AVKVTKQ
-357 EWIRKYHPTLIVI
+357 WIRQYHPTIVVI
-370 GNGTASRESVDLIT
+370 GNGTASRESEDLIAN
-384 GVLQDYPEISYLIG
+384 LLEDYPDISYLIG

-459 NQLKETLNFAT
+459 KQLRETLDFAT

-486 ALLRHVSGLKK
+486 SLLRHVSGLKK
-497 SQITKILK
+497 PQINKIVK
-505 ARELHPFTNRMQ
+505 ARDTHPFTNRLQ
-517 VEKLLSEKTYEQSIG
+517 LEKLLSAQTYQQSIG

-539 DNPLDN
+539 ENPLDN

-557 RLLKEAG
+557 RLLQEAH
-564 LSLSNLHTQDFK
+564 LSLSDLHTQSFK
-576 DSLGRLNAKSL
+576 DALAKLDAKAL
-587 AKTLDSDPYTVSDI
+587 AKTLESDPYTITDI
-601 LAELRSPGLDP
+601 IQELRSPGLDP

-623 GVLKIED
+623 GILKIED
-630 LTPGMELQGTVRNVT
+630 LTEGMELQGTIRNVT

-657 DGLVHISRLCDHFV
+657 DGLVHISRLCNHFV

-688 METDVNRKRISLSML
+688 VDTDVARKRISLTMI
-703 DPSAPAPVRK
+703 DPSAPVTEQKPHNRK
-713 PYKSDHRN
+713 GKHPQK
-721 YSSNTKR
+721 
-728 NVKQARNNR
+728 NNRFNRRDR

>member
-1 MTIIET
+1 MTIIEN
-7 IAKSLSLRP
+7 IAQSLSLKTS
-16 NQVQTV
+16 QIQIV
-22 LNLFE
+22 LDMFE
-27 EGGTIPFI
+27 EGATIPFI
-35 ARYRKDMTGSLD
+35 ARYRKEQTGNLD
-47 EDQLRAI
+47 EDQLRSI
-54 EQTWKYQNSLKDRK
+54 EQTWKYQNALQDRK
-68 ESILQI
+68 ASILQI
-74 LEEKKLLTKE
+74 LEEKKLLTHE
-84 LHQAIDQAQTL
+84 LKQAIDESQTL
-95 ASLEEI
+95 ANLEEV

-115 AIAKGYGPL
+115 AIAKGFGPL
-124 ADKLWEQ
+124 ADQIWEQ
-131 KYDPATLADE
+131 KYDPAQLADAPS
-141 EGLEQ
+141 LEQ

-154 ISDSANLRQL
+154 ISDRADLRKM
-164 VRDYI
+164 VREYI
-169 EKNESITSTLK
+169 EKNESITSMKK
-180 KDAVDELGIYQTY
+180 KDAQDPQGIYQNY
-193 YEFSNRLNRLPNH
+193 YEFSNTLTRLPSH
-206 RVLALDRGEKEK
+206 RVLALDRAEKEK
-218 ILTVTIT
+218 ILTVSIT
-225 SDNEALETLL
+225 SDVDTLQALL
-235 QRQLLKNSPTREYLE
+235 QKKLLKPSSPSRAYLE
-250 GVIHDALIRLILP
+250 AVIRDALVRLMLP

-310 LNGCKLAMLSASG
+310 VNGCKLAMLSANG

-329 VVYPF
+329 VVFPF
-334 KFGGNG
+334 RFMGKNDE
-340 GVNTKSRGYID
+340 VNQESRDYLE
-351 AVKLTR
+351 AVKVTKQ
-357 EWIRKYHPTLIVI
+357 WIRQYHPTIVVI
-370 GNGTASRESVDLIT
+370 GNGTASRESEDLIAN
-384 GVLQDYPEISYLIG
+384 LLEDYPDISYLIG

-459 NQLKETLNFAT
+459 KQLRETLDFAT

-486 ALLRHVSGLKK
+486 SLLRHVSGLKK
-497 SQITKILK
+497 PQINKIVK
-505 ARELHPFTNRMQ
+505 ARDTHPFTNRLQ
-517 VEKLLSEKTYEQSIG
+517 LEKLLSAQTYQQSIG

-539 DNPLDN
+539 ENPLDN

-557 RLLKEAG
+557 RLLQEAH
-564 LSLSNLHTQDFK
+564 LSLSDLHTQSFK
-576 DSLGRLNAKSL
+576 DALTKLDAKAL
-587 AKTLDSDPYTVSDI
+587 AKTLESDLYTITDI
-601 LAELRSPGLDP
+601 IQELHSPGLDP

-623 GVLKIED
+623 GILKIED
-630 LTPGMELQGTVRNVT
+630 LTEGMELQGTIRNVT

-657 DGLVHISRLCDHFV
+657 DGLVHISRLCNHFV

-688 METDVNRKRISLSML
+688 VDTDVARKRISLTMI
-703 DPSAPAPVRK
+703 DPSAPVPERK
-713 PYKSDHRN
+713 PHNRKGKHPQ
-721 YSSNTKR
+721 K
-728 NVKQARNNR
+728 NNRINRRDR

>member
-1 MTIIET
+1 MTIIEN
-7 IAKSLSLRP
+7 IAQSLSLKTS
-16 NQVQTV
+16 QIQIV
-22 LNLFE
+22 LDMFE
-27 EGGTIPFI
+27 EGATIPFI
-35 ARYRKDMTGSLD
+35 ARYRKEQTGNLD
-47 EDQLRAI
+47 EDQLRSI
-54 EQTWKYQNSLKDRK
+54 EQTWKYQNALQDRK
-68 ESILQI
+68 ASILQI
-74 LEEKKLLTKE
+74 LEEKKLLTHE
-84 LHQAIDQAQTL
+84 LKQAIDESQTL
-95 ASLEEI
+95 ANLEEV

-115 AIAKGYGPL
+115 AIAKGFGPL
-124 ADKLWEQ
+124 ADQIWEQ
-131 KYDPATLADE
+131 KYDPAQLADAPS
-141 EGLEQ
+141 LEQ

-154 ISDSANLRQL
+154 ISDRADLRKM
-164 VRDYI
+164 VREYI
-169 EKNESITSTLK
+169 EKNESITSMKK
-180 KDAVDELGIYQTY
+180 KDAQDPQGIYQNY
-193 YEFSNRLNRLPNH
+193 YEFSNTLTRLPSH
-206 RVLALDRGEKEK
+206 RVLALDRAEKEK
-218 ILTVTIT
+218 ILTVSIT
-225 SDNEALETLL
+225 SDVDTLQALL
-235 QRQLLKNSPTREYLE
+235 QKKLLKPSSPSRAYLE
-250 GVIHDALIRLILP
+250 AVIRDALVRLMLP

-310 LNGCKLAMLSASG
+310 VNGCKLAMLSANG

-329 VVYPF
+329 VVFPF
-334 KFGGNG
+334 RFMGKNDE
-340 GVNTKSRGYID
+340 VNQESRDYLE
-351 AVKLTR
+351 AVKVTKQ
-357 EWIRKYHPTLIVI
+357 WIRQYHPTIVVI
-370 GNGTASRESVDLIT
+370 GNGTASRESEDLIAN
-384 GVLQDYPEISYLIG
+384 LLEDYPDISYLIG

-459 NQLKETLNFAT
+459 KQLRETLDFAT

-486 ALLRHVSGLKK
+486 SLLRHVSGLKK
-497 SQITKILK
+497 PQINKIVK
-505 ARELHPFTNRMQ
+505 ARDTHPFTNRLQ
-517 VEKLLSEKTYEQSIG
+517 LEKLLSAQTYQQSIG

-539 DNPLDN
+539 ENPLDN

-557 RLLKEAG
+557 RLLQEAH
-564 LSLSNLHTQDFK
+564 LSLSDLHTQSFK
-576 DSLGRLNAKSL
+576 DALAKLDAKAL
-587 AKTLDSDPYTVSDI
+587 AKTLESDPYTITDI
-601 LAELRSPGLDP
+601 IQELHSPGLDP

-623 GVLKIED
+623 GILKIED
-630 LTPGMELQGTVRNVT
+630 LTEGMELQGTIRNVT

-657 DGLVHISRLCDHFV
+657 DGLVHISRLCNHFV

-688 METDVNRKRISLSML
+688 VDTDVARKRISLTMI
-703 DPSAPAPVRK
+703 DPSAPVPERK
-713 PYKSDHRN
+713 PHNRKGKHPQ
-721 YSSNTKR
+721 K
-728 NVKQARNNR
+728 KQSIQS

>member
-141 EGLEQ
+141 EGLKQ

-384 GVLQDYPEISYLIG
+384 GILQDYPEISYLIG

>member
-1 MTIIET
+1 MTIIEN
-7 IAKSLSLRP
+7 IAQSLSLKTS
-16 NQVQTV
+16 QIQTV
-22 LNLFE
+22 LDMFE
-27 EGGTIPFI
+27 EGATIPFI
-35 ARYRKDMTGSLD
+35 ARYRKEQTGNLD
-47 EDQLRAI
+47 EDQLRSI
-54 EQTWKYQNSLKDRK
+54 EQTWKYQNALQDRK
-68 ESILQI
+68 ASILQI
-74 LEEKKLLTKE
+74 LEEKKLLTHE
-84 LHQAIDQAQTL
+84 LKQAIDESQTL
-95 ASLEEI
+95 ANLEEV

-108 RKTKATE
+108 RKTKSTE
-115 AIAKGYGPL
+115 AIAKGFGPL
-124 ADKLWEQ
+124 ADQIWEQ
-131 KYDPATLADE
+131 KYDPAQLADAPS
-141 EGLEQ
+141 LEQ

-154 ISDSANLRQL
+154 ISDRADLRKM
-164 VRDYI
+164 VREYI
-169 EKNESITSTLK
+169 EKNESITSTKK
-180 KDAVDELGIYQTY
+180 KDAEDPQGIYQNY
-193 YEFSNRLNRLPNH
+193 YEFSNTLTRLPSH
-206 RVLALDRGEKEK
+206 RVLALDRAEKEK
-218 ILTVTIT
+218 ILTVSIT
-225 SDNEALETLL
+225 SDVDTLQALLQKKLLKPSSLSRAYLET
-235 QRQLLKNSPTREYLE
+235 
-250 GVIHDALIRLILP
+250 VIRDALVRLMLP

-310 LNGCKLAMLSASG
+310 VNGCKLAMLSANG

-329 VVYPF
+329 VVFPF
-334 KFGGNG
+334 RFMGKNDE
-340 GVNTKSRGYID
+340 VNKESRDYLEAIKVTKQ
-351 AVKLTR
+351 
-357 EWIRKYHPTLIVI
+357 WIRQYHPTIVVI
-370 GNGTASRESVDLIT
+370 GNGTASRESEDLIAN
-384 GVLQDYPEISYLIG
+384 LLEDYPDISYLIG

-459 NQLKETLNFAT
+459 KQLRETLDFAT

-486 ALLRHVSGLKK
+486 SLLRHVSGLKK
-497 SQITKILK
+497 PQINKIVK
-505 ARELHPFTNRMQ
+505 ARDTHPFTNRLQ
-517 VEKLLSEKTYEQSIG
+517 LEKLLSAQTYQQSIG

-539 DNPLDN
+539 ENPLDN

-557 RLLKEAG
+557 RLLQEAH
-564 LSLSNLHTQDFK
+564 LSLSDLHTQSFK
-576 DSLGRLNAKSL
+576 DALAKL
-587 AKTLDSDPYTVSDI
+587 DAKAFAKTLESDPYTITDI
-601 LAELRSPGLDP
+601 IQELRSPGLDP

-623 GVLKIED
+623 GILKIED
-630 LTPGMELQGTVRNVT
+630 LTEGMELQGTIRNVT

-657 DGLVHISRLCDHFV
+657 DGLVHISRLCNHFV

-688 METDVNRKRISLSML
+688 VDTDVARKRISLTMI
-703 DPSAPAPVRK
+703 DPSAPITERK
-713 PYKSDHRN
+713 PHNRKGKHPQ
-721 YSSNTKR
+721 K
-728 NVKQARNNR
+728 NNRSNRRDR

>member
-1 MTIIET
+1 MTIIEN
-7 IAKSLSLRP
+7 IAQSLSLKTS
-16 NQVQTV
+16 QIQIV
-22 LNLFE
+22 LDMFE
-27 EGGTIPFI
+27 EGATIPFI
-35 ARYRKDMTGSLD
+35 ARYRKEQTGNLD
-47 EDQLRAI
+47 EDQLRSI
-54 EQTWKYQNSLKDRK
+54 EQTWKYQNALQDRK
-68 ESILQI
+68 ASILQI
-74 LEEKKLLTKE
+74 LEEKKLLTHE
-84 LHQAIDQAQTL
+84 LKQAIDESQTL
-95 ASLEEI
+95 ANLEEV

-115 AIAKGYGPL
+115 AIAKGFGPL
-124 ADKLWEQ
+124 ADQIWEQ
-131 KYDPATLADE
+131 KYDPAQLADTPS
-141 EGLEQ
+141 LEQ

-154 ISDSANLRQL
+154 ISDRADLRKM
-164 VRDYI
+164 VREYI
-169 EKNESITSTLK
+169 EKNESITSMKK
-180 KDAVDELGIYQTY
+180 KDAQDPQGIYQNY
-193 YEFSNRLNRLPNH
+193 YEFSNTLTRLPSH
-206 RVLALDRGEKEK
+206 RVLALDRAEKEK
-218 ILTVTIT
+218 ILTVSIT
-225 SDNEALETLL
+225 SDVDTLQALL
-235 QRQLLKNSPTREYLE
+235 QKKLLKPSSPSRAYLE
-250 GVIHDALIRLILP
+250 AVIRDALVRLMLP

-310 LNGCKLAMLSASG
+310 VNGCKLAMLSANG

-329 VVYPF
+329 VVFPF
-334 KFGGNG
+334 RFMGKNDE
-340 GVNTKSRGYID
+340 VNQESRDYLE
-351 AVKLTR
+351 AVKVTKQ
-357 EWIRKYHPTLIVI
+357 WIRQYHPTIVVI
-370 GNGTASRESVDLIT
+370 GNGTASRESEDLIAN
-384 GVLQDYPEISYLIG
+384 LLEDYPDISYLIG

-459 NQLKETLNFAT
+459 KQLRETLDFAT

-486 ALLRHVSGLKK
+486 SLLRHVSGLKK
-497 SQITKILK
+497 PQINKIVK
-505 ARELHPFTNRMQ
+505 ARDTHPFTNRLQ
-517 VEKLLSEKTYEQSIG
+517 LEKLLSAQTYQQSIG

-539 DNPLDN
+539 ENPLDN

-557 RLLKEAG
+557 RLLQEVH
-564 LSLSNLHTQDFK
+564 LSLSDLHTQSFK
-576 DSLGRLNAKSL
+576 DALAKLDAKAL
-587 AKTLDSDPYTVSDI
+587 AKTLESDLYTITDI
-601 LAELRSPGLDP
+601 IQELRSPGLDP

-623 GVLKIED
+623 GILKIED
-630 LTPGMELQGTVRNVT
+630 LTEGMELQGTIRNVT

-657 DGLVHISRLCDHFV
+657 DGLVHISRLCNHFV

-688 METDVNRKRISLSML
+688 VDTDVARKRISLTMI
-703 DPSAPAPVRK
+703 DPSAPVPERK
-713 PYKSDHRN
+713 PHNRKGKHPQ
-721 YSSNTKR
+721 K
-728 NVKQARNNR
+728 NNRINRRDR

>member
-1 MTIIET
+1 MTIIEN
-7 IAKSLSLRP
+7 IAQSLSLKTS
-16 NQVQTV
+16 QIQIV
-22 LNLFE
+22 LDMFE
-27 EGGTIPFI
+27 EGATIPFI
-35 ARYRKDMTGSLD
+35 ARYRKEQTGNLD
-47 EDQLRAI
+47 EDQLRSI
-54 EQTWKYQNSLKDRK
+54 EQTWKYQNALQDRK
-68 ESILQI
+68 ASILQI
-74 LEEKKLLTKE
+74 LEEKKLLTHE
-84 LHQAIDQAQTL
+84 LKQAIDESQTL
-95 ASLEEI
+95 ANLEEV

-115 AIAKGYGPL
+115 AIAKGFGPL
-124 ADKLWEQ
+124 ADQIWEQ
-131 KYDPATLADE
+131 KYDPAQLADAPS
-141 EGLEQ
+141 LEQ

-154 ISDSANLRQL
+154 ISDRADLRKM
-164 VRDYI
+164 VREYI
-169 EKNESITSTLK
+169 EKNESITSMKK
-180 KDAVDELGIYQTY
+180 KDAQDPQGIYQNY
-193 YEFSNRLNRLPNH
+193 YEFSNTLTRLPSH
-206 RVLALDRGEKEK
+206 RVLALDRAEKEK
-218 ILTVTIT
+218 ILTVSIT
-225 SDNEALETLL
+225 SDVDTLQALL
-235 QRQLLKNSPTREYLE
+235 QKKLLKPSSPSRAYLE
-250 GVIHDALIRLILP
+250 AVIRDALVRLMLP

-310 LNGCKLAMLSASG
+310 VNGCKLAMLSANG

-329 VVYPF
+329 VVFPF
-334 KFGGNG
+334 RFMGKNDE
-340 GVNTKSRGYID
+340 VNQESRDYLE
-351 AVKLTR
+351 AVKVTKQ
-357 EWIRKYHPTLIVI
+357 WIRQYHPTIVVI
-370 GNGTASRESVDLIT
+370 GNGTASRESEDLIAN
-384 GVLQDYPEISYLIG
+384 LLEDYPDISYLIG

-459 NQLKETLNFAT
+459 KQLRETLDFAT

-486 ALLRHVSGLKK
+486 SLLRHVSGLKK
-497 SQITKILK
+497 PQINKIVK
-505 ARELHPFTNRMQ
+505 ARDTHPFTNRLQ
-517 VEKLLSEKTYEQSIG
+517 LEKLLSAQTYQQSIG

-539 DNPLDN
+539 ENPLDN

-557 RLLKEAG
+557 RLLQEAH
-564 LSLSNLHTQDFK
+564 LSLSDLHTQSFK
-576 DSLGRLNAKSL
+576 DALAKLDAKAL
-587 AKTLDSDPYTVSDI
+587 AKTLESDLYTITDI
-601 LAELRSPGLDP
+601 IQELRSPGLDP

-623 GVLKIED
+623 GILKIED
-630 LTPGMELQGTVRNVT
+630 LTEGMELQGTIRNVT

-657 DGLVHISRLCDHFV
+657 DGLVHISRLCNHFV

-688 METDVNRKRISLSML
+688 VDTDVARKRISLTMI
-703 DPSAPAPVRK
+703 DPSAPIPERK
-713 PYKSDHRN
+713 PHNRKGKHPQ
-721 YSSNTKR
+721 K
-728 NVKQARNNR
+728 NNRINRRDR

>member
-1 MTIIET
+1 MTIIEN
-7 IAKSLSLRP
+7 IAQSLSLKTS
-16 NQVQTV
+16 QIQIV
-22 LNLFE
+22 LDMFE
-27 EGGTIPFI
+27 EGATIPFI
-35 ARYRKDMTGSLD
+35 ARYRKEQTGNLD
-47 EDQLRAI
+47 EDQLRSI
-54 EQTWKYQNSLKDRK
+54 EQTWKYQNALQDRK
-68 ESILQI
+68 ASILQI
-74 LEEKKLLTKE
+74 LEEKKLLTHE
-84 LHQAIDQAQTL
+84 LKQAIDESQTL
-95 ASLEEI
+95 ANLEEV

-115 AIAKGYGPL
+115 AIAKGFGPL
-124 ADKLWEQ
+124 ADQIWEQ
-131 KYDPATLADE
+131 KYDPAQLADAPS
-141 EGLEQ
+141 LEQ

-154 ISDSANLRQL
+154 ISDRADLRKM
-164 VRDYI
+164 VREYI
-169 EKNESITSTLK
+169 EKNESITSMKK
-180 KDAVDELGIYQTY
+180 KDAQDPQGIYQNY
-193 YEFSNRLNRLPNH
+193 YEFSNTLTRLPSH
-206 RVLALDRGEKEK
+206 RVLALDRAEKEK
-218 ILTVTIT
+218 ILTVSIT
-225 SDNEALETLL
+225 SDVDTLQALL
-235 QRQLLKNSPTREYLE
+235 QKKLLKPSSPSRAYLE
-250 GVIHDALIRLILP
+250 AVIRDALVRLMLP

-310 LNGCKLAMLSASG
+310 VNGCKLAMLSANG

-329 VVYPF
+329 VVFPF
-334 KFGGNG
+334 RFMGKNDE
-340 GVNTKSRGYID
+340 VNQESRDYLE
-351 AVKLTR
+351 AVKVTKQ
-357 EWIRKYHPTLIVI
+357 WIRQYHPTIVVI
-370 GNGTASRESVDLIT
+370 GNGTASRESEDLIAN
-384 GVLQDYPEISYLIG
+384 LLEDYPDISYLIG

-459 NQLKETLNFAT
+459 KQLRETLDFAT

-486 ALLRHVSGLKK
+486 SLLRHVSGLKK
-497 SQITKILK
+497 PQINKIVK
-505 ARELHPFTNRMQ
+505 ARDTHPFTNRLQ
-517 VEKLLSEKTYEQSIG
+517 LEKLLSAQTYQQSIG

-539 DNPLDN
+539 ENPLDN

-557 RLLKEAG
+557 RLLQEVH
-564 LSLSNLHTQDFK
+564 LSLSDLHTQSFK
-576 DSLGRLNAKSL
+576 DALAKLDAKAL
-587 AKTLDSDPYTVSDI
+587 AKTLESDPYTITDI
-601 LAELRSPGLDP
+601 IQELRSPGLDP

-623 GVLKIED
+623 GILKIED
-630 LTPGMELQGTVRNVT
+630 LTEGMELQGTIRNVT

-657 DGLVHISRLCDHFV
+657 DGLVHISRLCNHFV

-688 METDVNRKRISLSML
+688 VDTDVARKRISLTMI
-703 DPSAPAPVRK
+703 DPSAPVTERK
-713 PYKSDHRN
+713 PHNRKGKHPQ
-721 YSSNTKR
+721 K
-728 NVKQARNNR
+728 NNRFNRRDR

>member
-1 MTIIET
+1 MTIIEN
-7 IAKSLSLRP
+7 IAQSLSLKTS
-16 NQVQTV
+16 QIQIV
-22 LNLFE
+22 LDMFE
-27 EGGTIPFI
+27 EGATIPFI
-35 ARYRKDMTGSLD
+35 ARYRKEQTGNLD
-47 EDQLRAI
+47 EDQLRSI
-54 EQTWKYQNSLKDRK
+54 EQTWKYQNALQDRK
-68 ESILQI
+68 ASILQI
-74 LEEKKLLTKE
+74 LEEKKLLTHE
-84 LHQAIDQAQTL
+84 LKQAIDESQTL
-95 ASLEEI
+95 ANLEEV

-115 AIAKGYGPL
+115 AIAKGFGPL
-124 ADKLWEQ
+124 ADQIWEQ
-131 KYDPATLADE
+131 KYDPAQLADAPS
-141 EGLEQ
+141 LEQ

-154 ISDSANLRQL
+154 ISDRADLRKM
-164 VRDYI
+164 VREYI
-169 EKNESITSTLK
+169 EKNESITSMKK
-180 KDAVDELGIYQTY
+180 KDAQDPQGIYQNY
-193 YEFSNRLNRLPNH
+193 YEFSNTLTRLPSH
-206 RVLALDRGEKEK
+206 RVLALDRAEKEK
-218 ILTVTIT
+218 ILTVSIT
-225 SDNEALETLL
+225 SDVDTLQALL
-235 QRQLLKNSPTREYLE
+235 QKKLLKPSSPSRAYLE
-250 GVIHDALIRLILP
+250 AVIRDALVRLMLP

-310 LNGCKLAMLSASG
+310 VNGCKLAMLSANG

-329 VVYPF
+329 VVFPF
-334 KFGGNG
+334 RFMGKNDE
-340 GVNTKSRGYID
+340 VNQESRDYLE
-351 AVKLTR
+351 AVKVTKQ
-357 EWIRKYHPTLIVI
+357 WIRQYHPTIVVI
-370 GNGTASRESVDLIT
+370 GNGTASRESEDLIAN
-384 GVLQDYPEISYLIG
+384 LLEDYPDISYLIG

-459 NQLKETLNFAT
+459 KQLRETLDFAT

-486 ALLRHVSGLKK
+486 SLLRHVSGLKK
-497 SQITKILK
+497 PQINKIVK
-505 ARELHPFTNRMQ
+505 ARDTHPFTNRLQ
-517 VEKLLSEKTYEQSIG
+517 LEKLLSAQTYQQSIG

-539 DNPLDN
+539 ENPLDN

-557 RLLKEAG
+557 RLLQEVH
-564 LSLSNLHTQDFK
+564 LSLSDLHTQSFK
-576 DSLGRLNAKSL
+576 DALAKLDAKAL
-587 AKTLDSDPYTVSDI
+587 AKTLESDPYTITDI
-601 LAELRSPGLDP
+601 IQELRSPGLDP

-623 GVLKIED
+623 GILKIED
-630 LTPGMELQGTVRNVT
+630 LTEGMELQGTIRNVT

-657 DGLVHISRLCDHFV
+657 DGLVHISRLCNHFV

-688 METDVNRKRISLSML
+688 VDTDVARKRISLTMI
-703 DPSAPAPVRK
+703 DPSAPVTEQKPHNRK
-713 PYKSDHRN
+713 GKHPQK
-721 YSSNTKR
+721 
-728 NVKQARNNR
+728 NNRFNRRDR

>member
-1 MTIIET
+1 MTIIEN
-7 IAKSLSLRP
+7 IAQSLSLKTS
-16 NQVQTV
+16 QIQIV
-22 LNLFE
+22 LDMFE
-27 EGGTIPFI
+27 EGATIPFI
-35 ARYRKDMTGSLD
+35 ARYRKEQTGNLD
-47 EDQLRAI
+47 EDQLRSI
-54 EQTWKYQNSLKDRK
+54 EQTWKYQNALQDRK
-68 ESILQI
+68 ASILQI
-74 LEEKKLLTKE
+74 LEEKKLLTHE
-84 LHQAIDQAQTL
+84 LKQAIDESQTL
-95 ASLEEI
+95 ANLEEV

-115 AIAKGYGPL
+115 AIAKGFGPL
-124 ADKLWEQ
+124 ADQIWEQ
-131 KYDPATLADE
+131 KYDPAQLADAPS
-141 EGLEQ
+141 LEQ

-154 ISDSANLRQL
+154 ISDRADLRKM
-164 VRDYI
+164 VREYI
-169 EKNESITSTLK
+169 EKNESITSMKK
-180 KDAVDELGIYQTY
+180 KDAQDPQGIYQNY
-193 YEFSNRLNRLPNH
+193 YEFSNTLTRLPSH
-206 RVLALDRGEKEK
+206 RVLALDRAEKEK
-218 ILTVTIT
+218 ILTVSIT
-225 SDNEALETLL
+225 SDVDTLQALL
-235 QRQLLKNSPTREYLE
+235 QKKLLKPSSPSRAYLE
-250 GVIHDALIRLILP
+250 AVIRDALVRLMLP

-310 LNGCKLAMLSASG
+310 VNGCKLAMLSANG

-329 VVYPF
+329 VVFPF
-334 KFGGNG
+334 RFMGKNDE
-340 GVNTKSRGYID
+340 VNQESRDYLE
-351 AVKLTR
+351 AVKVTKQ
-357 EWIRKYHPTLIVI
+357 WIRQYHPTIVVI
-370 GNGTASRESVDLIT
+370 GNGTASRESEDLIAN
-384 GVLQDYPEISYLIG
+384 LLEDYPDISYLIG

-459 NQLKETLNFAT
+459 KQLRETLDFAT

-486 ALLRHVSGLKK
+486 SLLRHVSGLKK
-497 SQITKILK
+497 PQINKIVK
-505 ARELHPFTNRMQ
+505 ARDTHPFTNRLQ
-517 VEKLLSEKTYEQSIG
+517 LEKLLSAQTYQQSIG

-539 DNPLDN
+539 ENPLDN

-557 RLLKEAG
+557 RLLQEVH
-564 LSLSNLHTQDFK
+564 LSLSDLHTQSFK
-576 DSLGRLNAKSL
+576 DALAKLDAKAL
-587 AKTLDSDPYTVSDI
+587 AKTLESDPYTITDI
-601 LAELRSPGLDP
+601 IQELHSPGLDP

-623 GVLKIED
+623 GILKIED
-630 LTPGMELQGTVRNVT
+630 LTEGMELQGTIRNVT

-657 DGLVHISRLCDHFV
+657 DGLVHISRLCNHFV

-688 METDVNRKRISLSML
+688 VDTDVARKRISLTMI
-703 DPSAPAPVRK
+703 DPSAPVPERK
-713 PYKSDHRN
+713 PHNRKGKHPQ
-721 YSSNTKR
+721 K
-728 NVKQARNNR
+728 NNRFNRRDR

>member
-1 MTIIET
+1 MTIIEN
-7 IAKSLSLRP
+7 IAQSLSLKTS
-16 NQVQTV
+16 QIQIV
-22 LNLFE
+22 LDMFE
-27 EGGTIPFI
+27 EGATIPFI
-35 ARYRKDMTGSLD
+35 ARYRKEQTGNLD
-47 EDQLRAI
+47 EDQLRSI
-54 EQTWKYQNSLKDRK
+54 EQTWKYQNALQDRK
-68 ESILQI
+68 ASILQI
-74 LEEKKLLTKE
+74 LEEKKLLTHE
-84 LHQAIDQAQTL
+84 LKQAIDESQTL
-95 ASLEEI
+95 ANLEEV

-115 AIAKGYGPL
+115 AIAKGFGPL
-124 ADKLWEQ
+124 ADQIWEQ
-131 KYDPATLADE
+131 KYDPAQLADAPS
-141 EGLEQ
+141 LEQ

-154 ISDSANLRQL
+154 ISDRADLRKM
-164 VRDYI
+164 VREYI
-169 EKNESITSTLK
+169 EKNESITSMKK
-180 KDAVDELGIYQTY
+180 KDAQDPQGIYQNY
-193 YEFSNRLNRLPNH
+193 YEFSNTLTRLPSH
-206 RVLALDRGEKEK
+206 RVLALDRAEKEK
-218 ILTVTIT
+218 ILTVSIT
-225 SDNEALETLL
+225 SDVDTLQALL
-235 QRQLLKNSPTREYLE
+235 QKKLLKPSSPSRAYLE
-250 GVIHDALIRLILP
+250 AVIRDALVRLMLP

-310 LNGCKLAMLSASG
+310 VNGCKLAMLSANG

-329 VVYPF
+329 VVFPF
-334 KFGGNG
+334 RFMGKNDE
-340 GVNTKSRGYID
+340 VNQESRDYLE
-351 AVKLTR
+351 AVKVTKQ
-357 EWIRKYHPTLIVI
+357 WIRQYHPTIVVI
-370 GNGTASRESVDLIT
+370 GNGTASRESEDLIAN
-384 GVLQDYPEISYLIG
+384 LLEDYPDISYLIG

-459 NQLKETLNFAT
+459 KQLRETLDFAT

-486 ALLRHVSGLKK
+486 SLLRHVSGLKK
-497 SQITKILK
+497 PQINKIVK
-505 ARELHPFTNRMQ
+505 ARDTHPFTNRLQ
-517 VEKLLSEKTYEQSIG
+517 LEKLLSAQTYQQSIG

-539 DNPLDN
+539 ENPLDN

-557 RLLKEAG
+557 RLLQEAH
-564 LSLSNLHTQDFK
+564 LSLSDLHTQSFK
-576 DSLGRLNAKSL
+576 DALTKLDAKAL
-587 AKTLDSDPYTVSDI
+587 AKTLESDLYTITDI
-601 LAELRSPGLDP
+601 IQELRSPGLDP

-623 GVLKIED
+623 GILKIED
-630 LTPGMELQGTVRNVT
+630 LTEGMELQGTIRNVT

-657 DGLVHISRLCDHFV
+657 DGLVHISRLCNHFV

-688 METDVNRKRISLSML
+688 VDTDVARKRISLTMI
-703 DPSAPAPVRK
+703 DPSAPVPERK
-713 PYKSDHRN
+713 PHNRKGKHPQ
-721 YSSNTKR
+721 K
-728 NVKQARNNR
+728 NNRINRRDR

>member
-1 MTIIET
+1 MTIIEN
-7 IAKSLSLRP
+7 IAQSLSLKTS
-16 NQVQTV
+16 QIQIV
-22 LNLFE
+22 LDMFE
-27 EGGTIPFI
+27 EGATIPFI
-35 ARYRKDMTGSLD
+35 ARYRKEQTGNLD
-47 EDQLRAI
+47 EDQLRSI
-54 EQTWKYQNSLKDRK
+54 EQTWKYQNALQDRK
-68 ESILQI
+68 ASILQI
-74 LEEKKLLTKE
+74 LEEKKLLTHE
-84 LHQAIDQAQTL
+84 LKQAIDESQTL
-95 ASLEEI
+95 ANLEEV

-115 AIAKGYGPL
+115 AIAKGFGPL
-124 ADKLWEQ
+124 ADQIWEQ
-131 KYDPATLADE
+131 KYDPAQLADAPS
-141 EGLEQ
+141 LEQ

-154 ISDSANLRQL
+154 ISDRADLRKT
-164 VRDYI
+164 VREYI
-169 EKNESITSTLK
+169 EKNESITSMKK
-180 KDAVDELGIYQTY
+180 KDAQDPQGIYQNY
-193 YEFSNRLNRLPNH
+193 YEFSNTLTRLPSH
-206 RVLALDRGEKEK
+206 RVLALDRAEKEK
-218 ILTVTIT
+218 ILTVSIT
-225 SDNEALETLL
+225 SDVDTLQALL
-235 QRQLLKNSPTREYLE
+235 QKKLLKPSSPSRAYLE
-250 GVIHDALIRLILP
+250 AVIRDALVRLMLP

-310 LNGCKLAMLSASG
+310 VNGCKLAMLSANG

-329 VVYPF
+329 VVFPF
-334 KFGGNG
+334 RFMGKNDE
-340 GVNTKSRGYID
+340 VNQESRDYLE
-351 AVKLTR
+351 AVKVTKQ
-357 EWIRKYHPTLIVI
+357 WIRQYHPTIVVI
-370 GNGTASRESVDLIT
+370 GNGTASRESEDLIAN
-384 GVLQDYPEISYLIG
+384 LLEDYPDISYLIG

-459 NQLKETLNFAT
+459 KQLRETLDFAT

-486 ALLRHVSGLKK
+486 SLLRHVSGLKK
-497 SQITKILK
+497 PQINKIVK
-505 ARELHPFTNRMQ
+505 ARDTHPFTNRLQ
-517 VEKLLSEKTYEQSIG
+517 LEKLLSAQTYQQSIG

-539 DNPLDN
+539 ENPLDN

-557 RLLKEAG
+557 RLLQEAH
-564 LSLSNLHTQDFK
+564 LSLSDLHTQSFK
-576 DSLGRLNAKSL
+576 DALAKLDAKAL
-587 AKTLDSDPYTVSDI
+587 AKTLESDPYTITDI
-601 LAELRSPGLDP
+601 IQELRSPGLDP

-623 GVLKIED
+623 GILKIED
-630 LTPGMELQGTVRNVT
+630 LTEGMELQGTIRNVT

-657 DGLVHISRLCDHFV
+657 DGLVHISRLCNHFV

-688 METDVNRKRISLSML
+688 VDTDVARKRISLTMI
-703 DPSAPAPVRK
+703 DPSAPVTERK
-713 PYKSDHRN
+713 PHNRKGKHPQ
-721 YSSNTKR
+721 K
-728 NVKQARNNR
+728 NNRINRRDR

>member
-1 MTIIET
+1 MTIIEN
-7 IAKSLSLRP
+7 IAQSLSLKTS
-16 NQVQTV
+16 QIQIV
-22 LNLFE
+22 LDMFE
-27 EGGTIPFI
+27 EGATIPFI
-35 ARYRKDMTGSLD
+35 ARYRKEQTGNLD
-47 EDQLRAI
+47 EDQLRSI
-54 EQTWKYQNSLKDRK
+54 EQTWKYQNALQDRK
-68 ESILQI
+68 ASILQI
-74 LEEKKLLTKE
+74 LEEKKLLTHE
-84 LHQAIDQAQTL
+84 LKQAIDESQTL
-95 ASLEEI
+95 ANLEEV

-115 AIAKGYGPL
+115 AIAKGFGPL
-124 ADKLWEQ
+124 ADQIWEQ
-131 KYDPATLADE
+131 KYDPAQLADAPS
-141 EGLEQ
+141 LEQ

-154 ISDSANLRQL
+154 ISDRADLRKM
-164 VRDYI
+164 VREYI
-169 EKNESITSTLK
+169 EKNESITSMKK
-180 KDAVDELGIYQTY
+180 KDAQDPQGIYQNY
-193 YEFSNRLNRLPNH
+193 YEFSNTLTRLPSH
-206 RVLALDRGEKEK
+206 RVLALDRAEKEK
-218 ILTVTIT
+218 ILTVSIT
-225 SDNEALETLL
+225 SDVDTLQALL
-235 QRQLLKNSPTREYLE
+235 QKKLLKPSSPSRAYLE
-250 GVIHDALIRLILP
+250 AVIRDALVRLMLP

-310 LNGCKLAMLSASG
+310 VNGCKLAMLSANG

-329 VVYPF
+329 VVFPF
-334 KFGGNG
+334 RFMGKNDE
-340 GVNTKSRGYID
+340 VNQESRDYLE
-351 AVKLTR
+351 AVKVTKQ
-357 EWIRKYHPTLIVI
+357 WIRQYHPTIVVI
-370 GNGTASRESVDLIT
+370 GNGTASRESEDLIAN
-384 GVLQDYPEISYLIG
+384 LLEDYPDISYLIG

-459 NQLKETLNFAT
+459 KQLRETLDFAT

-486 ALLRHVSGLKK
+486 SLLRHVSGLKK
-497 SQITKILK
+497 PQINKIVK
-505 ARELHPFTNRMQ
+505 ARDTHPFTNRLQ
-517 VEKLLSEKTYEQSIG
+517 LEKLLSAQTYQQSIG

-539 DNPLDN
+539 ENPLDN

-557 RLLKEAG
+557 RLLQEAH
-564 LSLSNLHTQDFK
+564 LSLSDLHTQSFK
-576 DSLGRLNAKSL
+576 DALAKLDAKAL
-587 AKTLDSDPYTVSDI
+587 AKTLESDLYTITDI
-601 LAELRSPGLDP
+601 IQELRSPGLDP

-623 GVLKIED
+623 GILKIED
-630 LTPGMELQGTVRNVT
+630 LTEGMELQGTIRNVT

-657 DGLVHISRLCDHFV
+657 DGLVHISRLCNHFV

-688 METDVNRKRISLSML
+688 VDTDVARKRISLTMI
-703 DPSAPAPVRK
+703 DPSAPVPERK
-713 PYKSDHRN
+713 PHNRKGKHPQ
-721 YSSNTKR
+721 K
-728 NVKQARNNR
+728 NNRINRRDR

>member
-1 MTIIET
+1 MTIIEN
-7 IAKSLSLRP
+7 IAQSLSLKTS
-16 NQVQTV
+16 QIQIV
-22 LNLFE
+22 LDMFE
-27 EGGTIPFI
+27 EGATIPFI
-35 ARYRKDMTGSLD
+35 ARYRKEQTGNLD
-47 EDQLRAI
+47 EDQLRSI
-54 EQTWKYQNSLKDRK
+54 EQTWKYQNALQDRK
-68 ESILQI
+68 ASILQI
-74 LEEKKLLTKE
+74 LEEKKLLTHE
-84 LHQAIDQAQTL
+84 LKQAIDESQTL
-95 ASLEEI
+95 ANLEEV

-115 AIAKGYGPL
+115 AIAKGFGPL
-124 ADKLWEQ
+124 ADQIWEQ
-131 KYDPATLADE
+131 KYDPAQLADAPS
-141 EGLEQ
+141 LEQ

-154 ISDSANLRQL
+154 ISDRADLRKT
-164 VRDYI
+164 VREYI
-169 EKNESITSTLK
+169 EKNESITSMKK
-180 KDAVDELGIYQTY
+180 KDAQDPQGIYQNY
-193 YEFSNRLNRLPNH
+193 YEFSNTLTRLPSH
-206 RVLALDRGEKEK
+206 RVLALDRAEKEK
-218 ILTVTIT
+218 ILTVSIT
-225 SDNEALETLL
+225 SDVDTLQALL
-235 QRQLLKNSPTREYLE
+235 QKKLLKPSSPSRAYLE
-250 GVIHDALIRLILP
+250 AVIRDALVRLMLP

-310 LNGCKLAMLSASG
+310 VNGCKLAMLSANG

-329 VVYPF
+329 VVFPF
-334 KFGGNG
+334 RFMGKNDE
-340 GVNTKSRGYID
+340 VNQESRDYLE
-351 AVKLTR
+351 AVKVTKQ
-357 EWIRKYHPTLIVI
+357 WIRQYHPTIVVI
-370 GNGTASRESVDLIT
+370 GNGTASRESEDLIAN
-384 GVLQDYPEISYLIG
+384 LLEDYPDISYLIG

-459 NQLKETLNFAT
+459 KQLRETLDFAT

-486 ALLRHVSGLKK
+486 SLLRHVSGLKK
-497 SQITKILK
+497 PQINKIVK
-505 ARELHPFTNRMQ
+505 ARDTHPFTNRLQ
-517 VEKLLSEKTYEQSIG
+517 LEKLLSAQTYQQSIG

-539 DNPLDN
+539 ENPLDN

-557 RLLKEAG
+557 RLLQEAH
-564 LSLSNLHTQDFK
+564 LSLSDLHTQSFK
-576 DSLGRLNAKSL
+576 DALAKLDAKAL
-587 AKTLDSDPYTVSDI
+587 AKTLESDPYTITDI
-601 LAELRSPGLDP
+601 IQELRSPGLDP

-623 GVLKIED
+623 GILKIED
-630 LTPGMELQGTVRNVT
+630 LTEGMELQGTIRNVT

-657 DGLVHISRLCDHFV
+657 DGLVHISRLCNHFV

-688 METDVNRKRISLSML
+688 VDTDVARKRISLTMI
-703 DPSAPAPVRK
+703 DPSAPVTERK
-713 PYKSDHRN
+713 PHNRKGKHPQ
-721 YSSNTKR
+721 K
-728 NVKQARNNR
+728 NNRFNRRDR

>member
-1 MTIIET
+1 MTIIEN
-7 IAKSLSLRP
+7 IAQSLSLKTS
-16 NQVQTV
+16 QIQIV
-22 LNLFE
+22 LDMFE
-27 EGGTIPFI
+27 EGATIPFI
-35 ARYRKDMTGSLD
+35 ARYRKEQTGNLD
-47 EDQLRAI
+47 EDQLRSI
-54 EQTWKYQNSLKDRK
+54 EQTWKYQNALQDRK
-68 ESILQI
+68 ASILQI
-74 LEEKKLLTKE
+74 LEEKKLLTHE
-84 LHQAIDQAQTL
+84 LKQAIDESQTL
-95 ASLEEI
+95 ANLEEV

-115 AIAKGYGPL
+115 ATAKGFGPL
-124 ADKLWEQ
+124 ADQIWEQ
-131 KYDPATLADE
+131 KYDPAQLADAPS
-141 EGLEQ
+141 LEQ

-154 ISDSANLRQL
+154 ISDRADLRKM
-164 VRDYI
+164 VREYI
-169 EKNESITSTLK
+169 EKNESITSMKK
-180 KDAVDELGIYQTY
+180 KDAQDPQGIYQNY
-193 YEFSNRLNRLPNH
+193 YEFSNTLTRLPSH
-206 RVLALDRGEKEK
+206 RVLALDRAEKEK
-218 ILTVTIT
+218 ILTVSIT
-225 SDNEALETLL
+225 SDVDTLQALL
-235 QRQLLKNSPTREYLE
+235 QKKLLKPSSPSRAYLE
-250 GVIHDALIRLILP
+250 AVIRDALVRLMLP

-310 LNGCKLAMLSASG
+310 VNGCKLAMLSANG

-329 VVYPF
+329 VVFPF
-334 KFGGNG
+334 RFMGKNDE
-340 GVNTKSRGYID
+340 VNQESRDYLE
-351 AVKLTR
+351 AVKVTKQ
-357 EWIRKYHPTLIVI
+357 WIRQYHPTIVVI
-370 GNGTASRESVDLIT
+370 GNGTASRESEDLIAN
-384 GVLQDYPEISYLIG
+384 LLEDYPDISYLIG

-459 NQLKETLNFAT
+459 KQLRETLDFAT

-486 ALLRHVSGLKK
+486 SLLRHVSGLKK
-497 SQITKILK
+497 PQINKIVK
-505 ARELHPFTNRMQ
+505 ARDTHPFTNRLQ
-517 VEKLLSEKTYEQSIG
+517 LEKLLSAQTYQQSIG

-539 DNPLDN
+539 ENPLDN

-557 RLLKEAG
+557 RLLQEAH
-564 LSLSNLHTQDFK
+564 LSLSDLHTQSFK
-576 DSLGRLNAKSL
+576 DALAKLDAKAL
-587 AKTLDSDPYTVSDI
+587 AKTLESDPYTITDI
-601 LAELRSPGLDP
+601 IQELHSPGLDP

-623 GVLKIED
+623 GILKIED
-630 LTPGMELQGTVRNVT
+630 LTEGMELQGTIRNVT

-657 DGLVHISRLCDHFV
+657 DGLVHISRLCNHFV

-688 METDVNRKRISLSML
+688 VDTDVARKRISLTMI
-703 DPSAPAPVRK
+703 DPSAPVPERK
-713 PYKSDHRN
+713 PHNRKGKHPQ
-721 YSSNTKR
+721 K
-728 NVKQARNNR
+728 NNRFNRRDR